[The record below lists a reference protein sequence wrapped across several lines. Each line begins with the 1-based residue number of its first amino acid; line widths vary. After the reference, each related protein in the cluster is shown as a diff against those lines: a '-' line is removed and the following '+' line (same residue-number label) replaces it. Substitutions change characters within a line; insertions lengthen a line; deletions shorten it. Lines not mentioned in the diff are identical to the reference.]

1 MSTPDDLAH
10 LEARGIS
17 TSTTGWLRT
26 NFRTRHY
33 KYPQTVGNDTIADN
47 INFNILFRS
56 LNEKYFFML
65 KGNCGFSMWFFKNL

>member
-47 INFNILFRS
+47 INFNS
-56 LNEKYFFML
+56 HQ
-65 KGNCGFSMWFFKNL
+65 